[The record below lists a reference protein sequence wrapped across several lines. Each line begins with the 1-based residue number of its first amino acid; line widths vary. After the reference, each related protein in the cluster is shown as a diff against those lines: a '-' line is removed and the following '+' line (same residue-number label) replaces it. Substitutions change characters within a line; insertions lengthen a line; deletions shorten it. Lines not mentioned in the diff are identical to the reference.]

1 MIQQPMQ
8 TEQNQALN
16 DKEVVIIPHLEEN
29 ISLPRNA
36 RDALPELS
44 NEEELEMIANTIKLM
59 SDLTGKP
66 IQTTKEDIAEAKTV
80 AETMIKHPE
89 TKIQLKKYKNSM
101 LASLAGMVAELD
113 AHVVDDLK
121 DLKTFVVNGLIKEAA
136 TAEKSKE
143 RITAL
148 RAIGEVD
155 GVDAFKK
162 TTEVIHKN
170 MSLDDIEDKL
180 RTLVSRI
187 EKRIQEKEHN
197 VIDADYTISKKE
209 IDGLQKEVKEY
220 VGEYKLNE

>member
-1 MIQQPMQ
+1 MQ

-80 AETMIKHPE
+80 AETIIKHPE

-187 EKRIQEKEHN
+187 EKRVQEKEPE
-197 VIDADYTISKKE
+197 VIDADYTVSKKE

>member
-1 MIQQPMQ
+1 MQ
-8 TEQNQALN
+8 MQKNQQNQTYN
-16 DKEVVIIPHLEEN
+16 GKEVVIIPHLEEN

-36 RDALPELS
+36 RAALPELT
-44 NEEELEMIANTIKLM
+44 NEQELEMMVNTIKLM
-59 SDLTGKP
+59 SDLTGQP
-66 IQTTKEDIAEAKTV
+66 IEATQEDIDEAKTV
-80 AETMIKHPE
+80 IKTIIKEPE
-89 TKIQLKKYKNSM
+89 TKLQLKKYKNSV

-113 AHVVDDLK
+113 AQVVDDLK

-170 MSLDDIEDKL
+170 MSLDDIEERL
-180 RTLVSRI
+180 RTLVTRI

-197 VIDADYTISKKE
+197 VIDAE
-209 IDGLQKEVKEY
+209 IVKDE
-220 VGEYKLNE
+220 

>member
-1 MIQQPMQ
+1 MQ

-187 EKRIQEKEHN
+187 EKRVQEKETQ
-197 VIDADYTISKKE
+197 VIDAE
-209 IDGLQKEVKEY
+209 IVKDE
-220 VGEYKLNE
+220 

>member
-1 MIQQPMQ
+1 MQ
-8 TEQNQALN
+8 MQKTQQNQTYN
-16 DKEVVIIPHLEEN
+16 GKEVVIIPHLEEN

-36 RDALPELS
+36 RAALPELS
-44 NEEELEMIANTIKLM
+44 NEEELEMMVNTIKLM
-59 SDLTGKP
+59 SDLTGQP
-66 IQTTKEDIAEAKTV
+66 IKTTQEDINEAKTV
-80 AETMIKHPE
+80 IKTIIKEPE
-89 TKIQLKKYKNSM
+89 TKLQLKKYKNSV

-113 AHVVDDLK
+113 AQVVDDLK

-170 MSLDDIEDKL
+170 MSLDDIEERL

-197 VIDADYTISKKE
+197 VIDAE
-209 IDGLQKEVKEY
+209 IVKDE
-220 VGEYKLNE
+220 

>member
-1 MIQQPMQ
+1 VIQQPMQ

-36 RDALPELS
+36 RDALPDLS
-44 NEEELEMIANTIKLM
+44 NEEELEMMVNTIKLM

-66 IQTTKEDIAEAKTV
+66 IQATKEDIAEAKTV
-80 AETMIKHPE
+80 AETMVKHPD
-89 TKIQLKKYKNSM
+89 TKLQLKKYKNSM

-113 AHVVDDLK
+113 AQVVDNLK

-187 EKRIQEKEHN
+187 EKRVQEKQTE
-197 VIDADYTISKKE
+197 VIDAE
-209 IDGLQKEVKEY
+209 IIKDE
-220 VGEYKLNE
+220 

>member
-1 MIQQPMQ
+1 MQ

-36 RDALPELS
+36 RDALPDLS
-44 NEEELEMIANTIKLM
+44 NEEELEMMVNTIKLM
-59 SDLTGKP
+59 SDLTGNP
-66 IQTTKEDIAEAKTV
+66 IKVTKEDIAEAKTV
-80 AETMIKHPE
+80 AETIVKHPD
-89 TKIQLKKYKNSM
+89 KKLQLKKYKNSM

-113 AHVVDDLK
+113 AQVVDDLK

-187 EKRIQEKEHN
+187 EKRVQEKQTE
-197 VIDADYTISKKE
+197 VIDAE
-209 IDGLQKEVKEY
+209 IIKDE
-220 VGEYKLNE
+220 

>member
-8 TEQNQALN
+8 TEQNQELN

-36 RDALPELS
+36 RDALPELN
-44 NEEELEMIANTIKLM
+44 NEQELEMLANTVKLLA
-59 SDLTGKP
+59 DLSGKP
-66 IQTTKEDIAEAKTV
+66 ITTTKEDIAEAKTV
-80 AETMIKHPE
+80 AETIVKHPE
-89 TKIQLKKYKNSM
+89 TKLQLKKYKNSV

-113 AHVVDDLK
+113 AQVVDDLK

-180 RTLVSRI
+180 RTLVNRI
-187 EKRIQEKEHN
+187 EKRVQEKESQ
-197 VIDADYTISKKE
+197 VIDAE
-209 IDGLQKEVKEY
+209 IVKED
-220 VGEYKLNE
+220 E

>member
-1 MIQQPMQ
+1 VIQQPMQ

-36 RDALPELS
+36 RDALPDLS
-44 NEEELEMIANTIKLM
+44 NEEELEMMVNTIKLM
-59 SDLTGKP
+59 SDLTGNP
-66 IQTTKEDIAEAKTV
+66 IKVTKEDIAEAKTV
-80 AETMIKHPE
+80 AETIVKHPD
-89 TKIQLKKYKNSM
+89 KKLQLKKYKNSM

-113 AHVVDDLK
+113 AQVVDDLK

-187 EKRIQEKEHN
+187 EKRVQEKETE
-197 VIDADYTISKKE
+197 VIDAE
-209 IDGLQKEVKEY
+209 IVKDE
-220 VGEYKLNE
+220 

>member
-1 MIQQPMQ
+1 MQ
-8 TEQNQALN
+8 MQKNQQNQTYN
-16 DKEVVIIPHLEEN
+16 GKEVVIIPHLEEN

-36 RDALPELS
+36 RAALPELS
-44 NEEELEMIANTIKLM
+44 NEEELEMMVNTIKLM
-59 SDLTGKP
+59 SDLTGQP
-66 IQTTKEDIAEAKTV
+66 IEATQEDIDEAKTV
-80 AETMIKHPE
+80 IKTIIKEPE
-89 TKIQLKKYKNSM
+89 TKLQLKKYKNSV

-113 AHVVDDLK
+113 AQVVDDLK

-170 MSLDDIEDKL
+170 MSLDDIEERL
-180 RTLVSRI
+180 RTLVTRI

-197 VIDADYTISKKE
+197 VVDAE
-209 IDGLQKEVKEY
+209 IVEDE
-220 VGEYKLNE
+220 

>member
-1 MIQQPMQ
+1 MQ

-16 DKEVVIIPHLEEN
+16 DKEVVIIPPLEEN

-36 RDALPELS
+36 RDALPELN
-44 NEEELEMIANTIKLM
+44 NEEELEMLANTVKLLA
-59 SDLTGKP
+59 DLSGKP
-66 IQTTKEDIAEAKTV
+66 IQATKEDIAEAKTV
-80 AETMIKHPE
+80 AETIVKHPE
-89 TKIQLKKYKNSM
+89 TKLQLKKYKNSV

-113 AHVVDDLK
+113 AQVVDDLK

-180 RTLVSRI
+180 RTLVNRI
-187 EKRIQEKEHN
+187 ERRIQDKETN
-197 VIDADYTISKKE
+197 VIDAE
-209 IDGLQKEVKEY
+209 IVKDE
-220 VGEYKLNE
+220 

>member
-180 RTLVSRI
+180 RTLVTRI

-197 VIDADYTISKKE
+197 VIDAE
-209 IDGLQKEVKEY
+209 IVKDE
-220 VGEYKLNE
+220 

>member
-1 MIQQPMQ
+1 MQ

-36 RDALPELS
+36 RDALPDLS
-44 NEEELEMIANTIKLM
+44 NEEELEMMVNTIKLM
-59 SDLTGKP
+59 SDLTGNP
-66 IQTTKEDIAEAKTV
+66 IKVTKEDIAEAKTV
-80 AETMIKHPE
+80 AETIVKHPD
-89 TKIQLKKYKNSM
+89 KKLQLKKYKNSM

-113 AHVVDDLK
+113 AQVVDDLK

-170 MSLDDIEDKL
+170 MSLDDIEERL
-180 RTLVSRI
+180 RTLVTRI
-187 EKRIQEKEHN
+187 EKRVQEKETQ
-197 VIDADYTISKKE
+197 VIDAE
-209 IDGLQKEVKEY
+209 IVKDE
-220 VGEYKLNE
+220 

>member
-1 MIQQPMQ
+1 MQ
-8 TEQNQALN
+8 MQKTQQNQTYN
-16 DKEVVIIPHLEEN
+16 GKEVVILPHLEEN

-36 RDALPELS
+36 RAALPELT
-44 NEEELEMIANTIKLM
+44 NEQELEMMVNTIKLM
-59 SDLTGKP
+59 SDLTGQP
-66 IQTTKEDIAEAKTV
+66 IEATQEDIDEAKTV
-80 AETMIKHPE
+80 IKTIIKEPE
-89 TKIQLKKYKNSM
+89 TKLQLKKYKNSV

-113 AHVVDDLK
+113 AQVVDDLK

-170 MSLDDIEDKL
+170 MSLDDIEDRL
-180 RTLVSRI
+180 RTLVTRI

-197 VIDADYTISKKE
+197 VVDAE
-209 IDGLQKEVKEY
+209 IVKDE
-220 VGEYKLNE
+220 

>member
-1 MIQQPMQ
+1 MQ
-8 TEQNQALN
+8 MQKNQQNQTYN
-16 DKEVVIIPHLEEN
+16 GKEVVIIPHLEEN

-36 RDALPELS
+36 RAALPELN
-44 NEEELEMIANTIKLM
+44 NEEELEMMVNTIKLM
-59 SDLTGKP
+59 SDLTGQP
-66 IQTTKEDIAEAKTV
+66 IEATQEDIDEAKTV
-80 AETMIKHPE
+80 IKTIIKEPE
-89 TKIQLKKYKNSM
+89 TKLQLKKYKNSV

-113 AHVVDDLK
+113 AQVVDDLK

-170 MSLDDIEDKL
+170 MSLDDIEERL
-180 RTLVSRI
+180 RTLVTRI

-197 VIDADYTISKKE
+197 VVDAE
-209 IDGLQKEVKEY
+209 IVKDE
-220 VGEYKLNE
+220 

>member
-1 MIQQPMQ
+1 VIQQPMQ

>member
-1 MIQQPMQ
+1 MQ

-36 RDALPELS
+36 RDALPELN
-44 NEEELEMIANTIKLM
+44 NEEELEMLTNTMRLL
-59 SDLTGKP
+59 SDITGQP
-66 IQTTKEDIAEAKTV
+66 IQATKEDVAEAKTV
-80 AETMIKHPE
+80 ITAM
-89 TKIQLKKYKNSM
+89 TKEPQTKLQLKKYKNGT

-113 AHVVDDLK
+113 AQVVDDLK

-187 EKRIQEKEHN
+187 EKRIEVKKSEI
-197 VIDADYTISKKE
+197 IDAE
-209 IDGLQKEVKEY
+209 IVKDE
-220 VGEYKLNE
+220 

>member
-1 MIQQPMQ
+1 MQ

-36 RDALPELS
+36 RDALPDLT
-44 NEEELEMIANTIKLM
+44 NEEELEMLTNTMRLL
-59 SDLTGKP
+59 SDITGQP
-66 IQTTKEDIAEAKTV
+66 IQATKEDVAEAKTV
-80 AETMIKHPE
+80 ITAM
-89 TKIQLKKYKNSM
+89 TKEPQTKLQLKKYKNGT

-113 AHVVDDLK
+113 AQVVDDLK

-162 TTEVIHKN
+162 TTEVIHKS

-180 RTLVSRI
+180 RTLVNKI
-187 EKRIQEKEHN
+187 EKRIEDKKTE
-197 VIDADYTISKKE
+197 VIDAE
-209 IDGLQKEVKEY
+209 IIKDE
-220 VGEYKLNE
+220 

>member
-1 MIQQPMQ
+1 MQ
-8 TEQNQALN
+8 MQETQQNQTYN
-16 DKEVVIIPHLEEN
+16 GKEVVIIPHLEEN

-36 RDALPELS
+36 RAALPELS
-44 NEEELEMIANTIKLM
+44 NEEELEMMVNTIKLM
-59 SDLTGKP
+59 SDLTGQP
-66 IQTTKEDIAEAKTV
+66 IEATQEDIDEAKTV
-80 AETMIKHPE
+80 IKTIIKEPQ
-89 TKIQLKKYKNSM
+89 TKLQLKKYKNSV

-113 AHVVDDLK
+113 AQVVDDLK

-170 MSLDDIEDKL
+170 MSLDDIEERL
-180 RTLVSRI
+180 RTLVTRI

-197 VIDADYTISKKE
+197 VIDAE
-209 IDGLQKEVKEY
+209 IVKDE
-220 VGEYKLNE
+220 

>member
-1 MIQQPMQ
+1 MQ
-8 TEQNQALN
+8 MQKTQQNQTYN
-16 DKEVVIIPHLEEN
+16 GKEVVILPHLEEN

-36 RDALPELS
+36 RAALPELT
-44 NEEELEMIANTIKLM
+44 NEQELEMMVNTIKLM
-59 SDLTGKP
+59 SDLTGQP
-66 IQTTKEDIAEAKTV
+66 IEATQEDIDEAKTV
-80 AETMIKHPE
+80 IKTIIKEPE
-89 TKIQLKKYKNSM
+89 TKLQLKKYKNSV

-113 AHVVDDLK
+113 AQVVDDLK

-170 MSLDDIEDKL
+170 MSLDDIEERL
-180 RTLVSRI
+180 RTLVTRI

-197 VIDADYTISKKE
+197 VVDAE
-209 IDGLQKEVKEY
+209 IVKDE
-220 VGEYKLNE
+220 

>member
-1 MIQQPMQ
+1 MQ

-16 DKEVVIIPHLEEN
+16 DKEVVIIPPLEEN

-36 RDALPELS
+36 RDALPELN
-44 NEEELEMIANTIKLM
+44 NEEELEMLANTVKLLA
-59 SDLTGKP
+59 DLSGKP
-66 IQTTKEDIAEAKTV
+66 IQATKEDIAEAKTV
-80 AETMIKHPE
+80 AETIVKHPE
-89 TKIQLKKYKNSM
+89 TKLQLKKYKNSV

-113 AHVVDDLK
+113 AQVVDDLK

-180 RTLVSRI
+180 RTLVNKI
-187 EKRIQEKEHN
+187 ERRIQDKETN
-197 VIDADYTISKKE
+197 VIDAE
-209 IDGLQKEVKEY
+209 IVKDE
-220 VGEYKLNE
+220 

>member
-1 MIQQPMQ
+1 MM
-8 TEQNQALN
+8 
-16 DKEVVIIPHLEEN
+16 V
-29 ISLPRNA
+29 
-36 RDALPELS
+36 
-44 NEEELEMIANTIKLM
+44 NTIKLM
-59 SDLTGKP
+59 SDLTGQP
-66 IQTTKEDIAEAKTV
+66 IEATQEDIDEAKTV
-80 AETMIKHPE
+80 IKTIIKEPE
-89 TKIQLKKYKNSM
+89 TKLQLKKYKNSV

-113 AHVVDDLK
+113 AQVVDDLK

-170 MSLDDIEDKL
+170 MSLDDIEERL
-180 RTLVSRI
+180 RTLVTRI

-197 VIDADYTISKKE
+197 VVDAE
-209 IDGLQKEVKEY
+209 IVKDE
-220 VGEYKLNE
+220 